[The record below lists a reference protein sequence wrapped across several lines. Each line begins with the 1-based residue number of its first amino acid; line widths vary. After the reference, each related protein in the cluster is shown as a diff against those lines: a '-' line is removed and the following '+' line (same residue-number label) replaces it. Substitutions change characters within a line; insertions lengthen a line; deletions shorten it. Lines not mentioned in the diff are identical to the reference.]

1 MLSFPVRIALS
12 IEISLKGNT
21 KGEIIK
27 PRMIPKILVSTPK
40 TKPIAAKSSF
50 IIISQINPSRSNV
63 KISPGNLI
71 VAENIKQRRSGTAPS

>member
-1 MLSFPVRIALS
+1 MLSFPVRIALC

-27 PRMIPKILVSTPK
+27 PRIIPRMLVRIPKMNPT
-40 TKPIAAKSSF
+40 TAKSSF
-50 IIISQINPSRSNV
+50 IIISQINPSRSKV

-71 VAENIKQRRSGTAPS
+71 VAENIKPRRSGTAPS